1 MLSYLKQLTQELNC
15 LYQGN
20 RVFEVKFIFCPMI
33 DLKKFVEMLER
44 DEEARARIADI
55 LATEIALRSRKLI
68 VRAVLKEVATK
79 DDIKELRSEIKET
92 EEKLRK
98 EIKETEE
105 RLKRDLKEYVDV
117 KIESLR
123 NELKNEIRGLE
134 KRLEMLTKFML
145 GTFIGIILTLVSIIL
160 TKLF

>member
-1 MLSYLKQLTQELNC
+1 
-15 LYQGN
+15 
-20 RVFEVKFIFCPMI
+20 MI
-33 DLKKFVEMLER
+33 DLKKFAEMLEK

-79 DDIKELRSEIKET
+79 DDIKELRNEM
-92 EEKLRK
+92 RK

-105 RLKRDLKEYVDV
+105 RLKRDLKEYVDI

-123 NELKNEIRGLE
+123 NEMRNEIRGLE